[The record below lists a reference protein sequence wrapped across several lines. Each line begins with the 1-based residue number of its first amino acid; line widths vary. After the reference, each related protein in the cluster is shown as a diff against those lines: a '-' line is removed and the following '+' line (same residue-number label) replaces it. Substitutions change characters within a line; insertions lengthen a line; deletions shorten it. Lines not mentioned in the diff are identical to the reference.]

1 MFNLGI
7 TYEDTWKLNMN
18 DSTKMQRFQATV
30 MPHINAAYNLARWLT
45 HDHAEAEDIVQEAYL
60 RAFKFFDGFHGENG
74 RVWLLSIVRNTFY
87 TWYQQNKVQNQNTLF
102 EEDLHGSNTE
112 TFKSEDDN
120 PERILI
126 QKDSQRILYSALRA
140 LPIEFR
146 EVMVMRE
153 LESLSYKQIA
163 EIVQIPMGT
172 VMSRLGRGRK
182 QLATILATSAEI
194 EGRK

>member
-1 MFNLGI
+1 MSDQL
-7 TYEDTWKLNMN
+7 KQL
-18 DSTKMQRFQATV
+18 RFQATIL
-30 MPHINAAYNLARWLT
+30 PHLNAAYNLARWLT
-45 HDHAEAEDIVQEAYL
+45 HGHTEAEDIVQEAYL
-60 RAFKFFDGFHGENG
+60 RAFKFFDGFHGEDG
-74 RVWLLSIVRNTFY
+74 RVWLLGIVRNTFY
-87 TWYQQNKVQNQNTLF
+87 TWYQQTKVQNQNTQF
-102 EEDLHGSNTE
+102 EEDLHGANTE
-112 TFKSEDDN
+112 IFKSDDDN

-126 QKDSQRILYSALRA
+126 QKDSQRVLNNALRA

-153 LESLSYKQIA
+153 LEDLSYKQIA

-182 QLATILATSAEI
+182 QLASLLATSAEI